1 MHHKRHARAFEVL
14 RNTEVERHIFEW
26 QIGSLLTGTWAV
38 ESTVMVTQTR
48 ELRRSESFFKKSDVN
63 GETK

>member
-1 MHHKRHARAFEVL
+1 MYHKRHARAFEVL

-26 QIGSLLTGTWAV
+26 QTGSLLTGIWAV
-38 ESTVMVTQTR
+38 KNTVRFTQTR
-48 ELRRSESFFKKSDVN
+48 EVRRSDVN